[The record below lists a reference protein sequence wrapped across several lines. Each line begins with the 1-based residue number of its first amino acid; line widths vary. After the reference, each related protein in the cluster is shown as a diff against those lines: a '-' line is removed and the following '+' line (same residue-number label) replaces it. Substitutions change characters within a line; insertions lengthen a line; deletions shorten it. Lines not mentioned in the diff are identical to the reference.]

1 MTRRYG
7 FRVEPRQAPAVG
19 RPWHSR
25 ERRRSRSARLSSEG
39 LGWCV
44 TLTEG
49 LARACVAGGLV
60 FLVLV
65 FFSRVCASAAVK
77 HSARPADSNSGAQ
90 RALALAGGV
99 VAGGAGG
106 GGMDIGGLGMGGG
119 WQGTGRG
126 PPRCHHFLHPAMRNT
141 VLNLEESLIREVA
154 NAGLGRDD
162 LLAFSF
168 CESHTATPPPGG
180 PCGGGEG
187 FRPGGARLFPR
198 TPGGGGRC
206 ARRWPI
212 PWVACTARWGPSGSR
227 GLAGAGRRRCC
238 PRTPLSLPAI
248 KSFPSTPR

>member
-7 FRVEPRQAPAVG
+7 FRVEPRQAPALG

-90 RALALAGGV
+90 RALALAGRV
-99 VAGGAGG
+99 VAGGGGWGG
-106 GGMDIGGLGMGGG
+106 GGRGGG
-119 WQGTGRG
+119 GGGGGEGGGG
-126 PPRCHHFLHPAMRNT
+126 PPRPPPRPPFFLHPAMRNT
-141 VLNLEESLIREVA
+141 VLNLEESLI
-154 NAGLGRDD
+154 
-162 LLAFSF
+162 
-168 CESHTATPPPGG
+168 
-180 PCGGGEG
+180 
-187 FRPGGARLFPR
+187 
-198 TPGGGGRC
+198 
-206 ARRWPI
+206 
-212 PWVACTARWGPSGSR
+212 
-227 GLAGAGRRRCC
+227 
-238 PRTPLSLPAI
+238 
-248 KSFPSTPR
+248 